1 MRTPPRDKFI
11 KGFVGCAAV
20 ILWFVLFGAGLLID
34 SKEYRER
41 IVTHPAVATAGVA
54 AEGAA
59 RTEFHWRA
67 FAASLVLYTP
77 LNAAFL
83 TLLAGFIGGCASNL
97 TYGGPGTPTGG
108 NAEDSENAVRMRFLT
123 ESPFASTLRSF
134 LVYLALLAGI
144 YITGNSPF
152 EQATASQ
159 YARFAGT
166 VSFLAFV
173 VGYDPTKFQAF
184 MSMSP
189 RAGSKNP

>member
-1 MRTPPRDKFI
+1 
-11 KGFVGCAAV
+11 
-20 ILWFVLFGAGLLID
+20 
-34 SKEYRER
+34 
-41 IVTHPAVATAGVA
+41 VTRPARAVATATVA
-54 AEGAA
+54 PDTRGARA
-59 RTEFHWRA
+59 FHWQP

-83 TLLAGFIGGCASNL
+83 TLLAGFIGGCTSNV
-97 TYGGPGTPTGG
+97 TYGGPEART
-108 NAEDSENAVRMRFLT
+108 SENVDDDTAARLRFLT

-152 EQATASQ
+152 EQGTASQ

-173 VGYDPTKFQAF
+173 VGYDPTKLQGFISL
-184 MSMSP
+184 MP
-189 RAGSKNP
+189 RPSAKA